1 MQRLRFHATYF
12 HYAGL
17 KVNIYLILTLGVDE
31 ATQMCLDVVD
41 GPYSFKCNS
50 PVNFVVMDLKGLCAA
65 GELIEYNHT
74 FVEGTRWL
82 C

>member
-1 MQRLRFHATYF
+1 MQRLKFHTTYLC
-12 HYAGL
+12 YAGP
-17 KVNIYLILTLGVDE
+17 KFNIYLILTLGVDE

-50 PVNFVVMDLKGLCAA
+50 PVNVAMDFKALCAA
-65 GELIEYNHT
+65 GELIDYNHT